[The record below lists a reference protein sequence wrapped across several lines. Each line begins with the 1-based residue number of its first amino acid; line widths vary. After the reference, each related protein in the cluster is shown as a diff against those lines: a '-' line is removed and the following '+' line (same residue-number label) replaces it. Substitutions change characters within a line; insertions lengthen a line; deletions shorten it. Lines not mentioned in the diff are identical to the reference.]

1 MMVFNTKSGLHIPS
15 GLTKFMLTFNFLTMR
30 NFLLPVTTGIFL
42 LLLGNPKL
50 LKAQETQLTL
60 SDAVLKAGSE
70 LAPDDLRGLQWIPG
84 SHHFSYISLDGRT
97 LMRAGVDFRDD
108 SVLLHLDSLSIATGI
123 KGLSKFPDFTW
134 LDART
139 AVFAHSGTYYKVSL
153 PGSGAIPLFTLSD
166 GAANPDLHA
175 GTLQLAYTSGCNLR
189 ILDEEHGDRALTY
202 FTDAAIV
209 SGQAIARVEFGIS
222 KGTFWSPDGSRL
234 AFYQKDERAVSDYPL
249 LDLSQTPA
257 VSKIVK
263 YPMAGQVSEIPAVG
277 VYDMEG
283 ESTIYLQAPVE
294 EDSYRTNLAWDP
306 SGNVVYLAELNR
318 AQNHMQLNSYDAVS
332 GKKLGTLFEERSDK
346 WVEPETAPWFVPG
359 RPDEFVWLS
368 ERDGF
373 MNLYLYHKSGRL
385 IRQLTKNSWVADQ
398 IIGIDH
404 SGRNLI
410 FSGTGPD
417 PRDMHL
423 FRVDLYNGRQ
433 EQITAGPGRYSGLL
447 SGDGHNLIVKS
458 SGVTLPGSIRLYDL
472 VNGVYLWTLHESRN
486 PLADYKIGQIEF
498 PVLYADDGTP
508 LYGRL
513 IKPSNFDPSK
523 KYPVLVYVYGGPH
536 LQLVTHNWLGG
547 APLWMFAQAE
557 KECLVFSLD
566 NRGSAQRGFSF
577 ESAIYRQ
584 LGSIEIEDQLKGLE
598 YLRNLPFVDSRRMA
612 VYGWSYGGF
621 MAAGLMLK
629 TPGHFGAGVAGG
641 PVTDWKYYEVMYGE
655 RYMSKPEENPE
666 GYRTSSLLHETGRL
680 KGDLLLIHGAMD
692 STVVPQHVFALLDGF
707 IASGIQIDFF
717 LYPGHPHNVRGKDRL
732 HLMQKILG
740 YIDEKLKIAAA
751 NMAQ

>member
-1 MMVFNTKSGLHIPS
+1 
-15 GLTKFMLTFNFLTMR
+15 MR
-30 NFLLPVTTGIFL
+30 NLLPPVTAGIFL
-42 LLLGNPKL
+42 LLLGNPQL
-50 LKAQETQLTL
+50 MKAQEAKLLL
-60 SDAVLKAGSE
+60 SDAVLKAGSV
-70 LAPDDLRGLQWIPG
+70 LAPDDLHGLQWIPG
-84 SHHFSYISLDGRT
+84 SQYFSYVSLDGRT
-97 LMRAGVDFRDD
+97 LRRAGVDFRDEE
-108 SVLLHLDSLSIATGI
+108 VLLHLDSLAMAIGI

-134 LDART
+134 IDVRT

-153 PGSGAIPLFTLSD
+153 PDAVVVPLFTLTD

-175 GTLQLAYTSGCNLR
+175 GTLQLAYTLGCNLR
-189 ILDEEHGDRALTY
+189 ISDQELGDRALTY
-202 FTDAAIV
+202 FTDPAIV

-277 VYDMEG
+277 VYDMKG
-283 ESTIYLQAPVE
+283 DSTIYLQAPVE

-306 SGNVVYLAELNR
+306 SGNILYLAELNR
-318 AQNHMQLNSYDAVS
+318 AQNHMQLNSYDAVN
-332 GKKLGTLFEERSDK
+332 GKKISTLFEERNDK
-346 WVEPETAPWFVPG
+346 WVEPETPPWFVPG

-385 IRQLTKNSWVADQ
+385 LRQLTKNSWVADQ
-398 IIGIDH
+398 IIGMDH
-404 SGRNLI
+404 NGRNLI

-423 FRVDLYNGRQ
+423 FRVDLFTGRQ
-433 EQITAGPGRYSGLL
+433 EQITTGHGRYSGLL
-447 SGDGHNLIVKS
+447 SGDGHYLIVKS

-472 VNGVYLWTLHESRN
+472 VHGVYLWTLHESSN
-486 PLADYKIGQIEF
+486 PLADYKIGQVEF
-498 PVLYADDGTP
+498 PVLYADDGSP

-513 IKPSNFDPSK
+513 IKPSDFDPSK

-547 APLWMFAQAE
+547 APLWMFAQAD
-557 KECLVFSLD
+557 KGCLVFSLD

-577 ESAIYRQ
+577 ESAIHRQ
-584 LGSIEIEDQLKGLE
+584 LGSVEVEDQLRGLE
-598 YLRNLPFVDSRRMA
+598 YLRSLPFVDSRRMA

-621 MAAGLMLK
+621 MAASLMLK

-655 RYMSKPEENPE
+655 RYMDKPEENPE
-666 GYRTSSLLHETGRL
+666 GYRASSLLHDTGRL
-680 KGDLLLIHGAMD
+680 QGDLLVIHGAMD
-692 STVVPQHVFALLDGF
+692 STVVPQHVFALLDGS

-717 LYPGHPHNVRGKDRL
+717 LYPSHPHNVRGKDRL
-732 HLMQKILG
+732 HLMQKIIG
-740 YIDEKLKIAAA
+740 YIDEKLKIGSM